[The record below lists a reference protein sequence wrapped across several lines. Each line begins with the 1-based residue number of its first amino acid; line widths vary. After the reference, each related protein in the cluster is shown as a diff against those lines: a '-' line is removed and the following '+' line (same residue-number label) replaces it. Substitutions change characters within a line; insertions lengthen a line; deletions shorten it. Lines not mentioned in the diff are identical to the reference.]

1 MNNLQEMAQQK
12 VVVKNDAWSN
22 WLSPI
27 RFMETSEG
35 AMSSGLDDATRRASV
50 EKEAKRQLDEVQD
63 EDAPSPTRARHAAP
77 SGTTRISLNED
88 QQETKRHQVGSIMAF
103 STTIKPVRERR

>member
-1 MNNLQEMAQQK
+1 MLSLSMNNLQEMA
-12 VVVKNDAWSN
+12 VVLKNDAWRN

-63 EDAPSPTRARHAAP
+63 EDAPSPTRARHEDP
-77 SGTTRISLNED
+77 SGTT
-88 QQETKRHQVGSIMAF
+88 
-103 STTIKPVRERR
+103 